1 MHCAAV
7 EGAVLDDD
15 TLAVDANDV
24 AVGEGVGDGLGGFVV
39 EVGLSVGRVEHGIVD
54 NEEVG
59 VGGRQTLAV
68 AIDGSGHGQT

>member
-39 EVGLSVGRVEHGIVD
+39 EVELTVGRVEHGTVYY
-54 NEEVG
+54 EEVR
-59 VGGRQTLAV
+59 VGGWQTLAV